1 MPTTPVLSIDAS
13 ALKGVDFANYITNLF
28 ASSGA
33 SDYKFYGGTPDS
45 AFGSTYYL
53 NGSQVVTTY
62 AGTAKVAMM
71 DGDALAYDFIHYGPA
86 FGHGISGT
94 LDSLVFGDWVDGTTT
109 GTQGN
114 GAAGR
119 VSGLAGTLVI
129 DGFDITAA
137 KGAGS
142 DTATNKV
149 HAMYNALTGKDA
161 GAIYN
166 LISSYSV
173 DVTGSA
179 KQDKLTGYSHDDT
192 LSGGAG
198 NDQLA
203 GKGGADVLNG
213 NGGADVL
220 KGGNHGDQLFG
231 GSGKDALF
239 GEFGNDTLTGG
250 VGDDKLVGGAGADTF
265 VFAAHDGHDRILDF
279 SLAQDHIDLTA
290 FGLGSFGDVDIED
303 RGFGAHISVADVT
316 IDLRGI
322 DASDLDA
329 GHFLI

>member
-1 MPTTPVLSIDAS
+1 MPLSIDAS
-13 ALKGVDFANYITNLF
+13 ALKGIDFANYITNLF
-28 ASSGA
+28 ASVAAG
-33 SDYKFYGGTPDS
+33 DYKFYGGTPDS

-53 NGSQVVTTY
+53 NGSQIVANY
-62 AGTAKVAMM
+62 AGSAKVAMM
-71 DGDALAYDFIHYGPA
+71 DGEAFAYDFIHYGPA

-94 LDSLVFGDWVDGTTT
+94 LDTLVFGDWVDGTTT

-137 KGAGS
+137 KGAGP
-142 DTATNKV
+142 DAATNKV
-149 HAMYNALTGKDA
+149 YAMYDALTGKDA
-161 GAIYN
+161 AAIYS
-166 LISSYSV
+166 LISSYAL

-179 KQDKLTGYSHDDT
+179 KQDKLTGYAHDDT

-198 NDQLA
+198 NDQLT
-203 GKGGADVLNG
+203 GKGGADVLSG
-213 NGGADVL
+213 GGGADAL
-220 KGGNHGDQLFG
+220 TGGKGGDQLFG
-231 GSGKDALF
+231 GSGKDGLF
-239 GEFGNDTLTGG
+239 GEFGADRLIGG

-265 VFAAHDGHDRILDF
+265 VFAAGDGHDRILDF
-279 SLAQDHIDLTA
+279 ALAQDRIDLTA
-290 FGLGSFGDVDIED
+290 LDLGSFGDVDIED
-303 RGFGAHISVADVT
+303 RGYGAHISVADVT

-322 DASDLDA
+322 DAGDLDA